1 MSYFVLSVS
10 SLNSRHDF
18 FIILCI
24 FAKISQTT
32 VQKSFKSLKIFKS
45 FLDDFP
51 AAKKHTKKQELHIF
65 NLLYL
70 LILHTTS
77 LVVKL

>member
-32 VQKSFKSLKIFKS
+32 VQKSFKSLQIFKS

-51 AAKKHTKKQELHIF
+51 AAKKHTKNNNYTFSIYFICLFYIP
-65 NLLYL
+65 LPL
-70 LILHTTS
+70 
-77 LVVKL
+77 